1 MPVRPRAALGRLAS
15 RTLHAA
21 WRGLQRAGAVTADR
35 PGPHAFR
42 RIGPGTRLAFPQG
55 TVFGTPWM
63 ELGAHCVIARDV
75 TLAAGMLPDLDL
87 GEGSRIVLGDG
98 VVLGRG
104 THVVADAPVT
114 IGDDVH
120 IGPHCYLTS
129 TNHSYDD
136 PHRPVGLQWPR
147 SAPVTIGDGAWLGTG
162 SVILPGVRLG
172 RNVVVAAGSVV
183 REDVPDHAVVA
194 GTPARIVRRWDPEH
208 GWRPPLRTPAPVP
221 LPEGITAEQL
231 RHLAEAEAGGAGPER
246 LPGPTDGPAGRVPE
260 DGSVRRRTGGLRP
273 SGRTRSPGTGP

>member
-1 MPVRPRAALGRLAS
+1 MPVRPGAVLARLTSRAF
-15 RTLHAA
+15 HAG

-55 TVFGTPWM
+55 TVFGTPWI

-104 THVVADAPVT
+104 THIVADAPVT
-114 IGDDVH
+114 MGDDVH
-120 IGPHCYLTS
+120 VGPHCYLTS

-147 SAPVTIGDGAWLGTG
+147 SAPVTIGEGSWLGTAA
-162 SVILPGVRLG
+162 VILPGARLG
-172 RNVVVAAGSVV
+172 HNVVVAAGSVV
-183 REDVPDHAVVA
+183 RGEIPDHAVVA
-194 GTPARIVRRWDPEH
+194 GAPARIVRRWDPDR
-208 GWRPPLRTPAPVP
+208 GWRPPLCTPAPVP
-221 LPEGITAEQL
+221 LPDGITAEQL
-231 RHLAEAEAGGAGPER
+231 RRLAAVPE
-246 LPGPTDGPAGRVPE
+246 PAGSGDDAP
-260 DGSVRRRTGGLRP
+260 RP
-273 SGRTRSPGTGP
+273 PAG